1 MALTAAVSDA
11 PKTGKNTGTQSYSVP
26 PTAVMPPVTRDPFI
40 ISGPSAPISSGGG
53 GGGGGYSDAP
63 VSRPSLDDYIKSNF
77 LYTQTDNEGKRRLDD
92 FDAEGLRLQQD
103 TEAEQRNRRGTLQ
116 RDLADA
122 SQASSEGLAG
132 RGLLRSGFLFQ
143 NQDKINSIG
152 AEKENDIA
160 SLLTDLI
167 SGRQTSRRQL
177 EASNRDALNQQ
188 IQKLTD
194 QFNSQQQIA

>member
-1 MALTAAVSDA
+1 MALAKAVSDA
-11 PKTGKNTGTQSYSVP
+11 PKTGKGGGTQSYSAP

-40 ISGPSAPISSGGG
+40 ISSPSDPISSGGG
-53 GGGGGYSDAP
+53 GGGGGMDT

-92 FDAEGLRLQQD
+92 FDAEGLRLQQE
-103 TEAEQRNRRGTLQ
+103 TEAEQRNRRNALQ
-116 RDLADA
+116 RDLAEA

-167 SGRQTSRRQL
+167 SGRQSSRRQL

>member
-40 ISGPSAPISSGGG
+40 ISGPSDPISSGGG
-53 GGGGGYSDAP
+53 GGGGYDAAP